1 MITAF
6 KDKTFE
12 WKMRSPPTSYFVKK
26 AAGVASGSGR
36 PGHGQTAQISLK
48 HVYHIAQLKSRD
60 EGAQHIAMESMCR
73 SVISAAKV
81 HGNRGGAVIRPRRS
95 QVNAT
100 SPRVLAGH
108 LY

>member
-73 SVISAAKV
+73 SVK
-81 HGNRGGAVIRPRRS
+81 H
-95 QVNAT
+95 
-100 SPRVLAGH
+100 
-108 LY
+108 

>member
-26 AAGVASGSGR
+26 AAGVASGSGW

-73 SVISAAKV
+73 SVISAA
-81 HGNRGGAVIRPRRS
+81 RS
-95 QVNAT
+95 MGIEVV
-100 SPRVLAGH
+100 R
-108 LY
+108 